1 MVRYISLLLFIGL
14 SWGHN
19 GKHPFLTPYIS
30 PGIQIGLNQNK
41 TLFMSCQLTLGTSFK
56 ITNEKHFEDTFPFFL
71 GRTFGVRRYYQKE
84 KPVVTYKYYYKE
96 NVGLNNYLKSKIL
109 FKYYKIDINKITER
123 AVIEKIN
130 KYGSALII
138 AKFRNISA
146 VSFTFGNGIFSGTST
161 LRNSHRGPQPS
172 FT

>member
-1 MVRYISLLLFIGL
+1 MSRYISLLLFIGL

-71 GRTFGVRRYYQKE
+71 GRTFGLRRYYQKE
-84 KPVVTYKYYYKE
+84 KPVVTYKYYDTQISFMLGGIGIGKLINSKGETFKKNKYW
-96 NVGLNNYLKSKIL
+96 VGANGV
-109 FKYYKIDINKITER
+109 IDIWK
-123 AVIEKIN
+123 
-130 KYGSALII
+130 S
-138 AKFRNISA
+138 
-146 VSFTFGNGIFSGTST
+146 IF
-161 LRNSHRGPQPS
+161 
-172 FT
+172 